1 MRRDLWAKLTRA
13 LFYEL
18 VERGEEQ
25 MVDGRAMFGVAS
37 GGEFYAMAEA
47 GALKEF
53 A

>member
-1 MRRDLWAKLTRA
+1 MSWWSAARSK
-13 LFYEL
+13 
-18 VERGEEQ
+18 

-37 GGEFYAMAEA
+37 GEEFYAMAEA